1 MSQDFSPDDFE
12 PIYQQAIILTIAIQ
26 ENPGSSLSI
35 LAPDLISIHTQLS
48 TLIFKA
54 SNPNSLLRK
63 RCSDRH
69 GEWLQIQYDLQN
81 TLCEAQDLVDSLS
94 KSDVLEIGHEG
105 LGLEKVEEELSVHD
119 FLIGQ
124 FIESLGLSKL
134 ARKEPA
140 LGEIER
146 ILLDAARE
154 ERESLG
160 KEKLEEI
167 EDVNRLGGWGRVWEL
182 LRKNG
187 VNRSE
192 IHRLDT
198 RIKQVLGW
206 VLRNE
211 EEITMIK
218 DLEGFGEVKK
228 EEHVTEHPRNLVE
241 AQGEQALDESTD
253 RQNEVVQE
261 EHGELYDEEYEE
273 VPRGRPQE
281 QTHEEDYPLE
291 LEQTVR
297 HEDNDTESVESFV
310 WV

>member
-1 MSQDFSPDDFE
+1 MSQEFSSDDFE
-12 PIYQQAIILTIAIQ
+12 PTYQQAIILSIAIQ

-35 LAPDLISIHTQLS
+35 IAPDLISIHTQLS
-48 TLIFKA
+48 VLIFKA

-69 GEWLQIQYDLQN
+69 GEWLQIQYDLQQ
-81 TLCEAQDLVDSLS
+81 TLCEAQDLVESLS
-94 KSDVLEIGHEG
+94 KSDVLEIGHKG
-105 LGLEKVEEELSVHD
+105 LGLEQVEEELSVHA

-140 LGEIER
+140 LGEIEN

-160 KEKLEEI
+160 KEKLAEI
-167 EDVNRLGGWGRVWEL
+167 EDVNRLGGWGRVCEL
-182 LRKNG
+182 LRENG

-211 EEITMIK
+211 EDITMIK
-218 DLEGFGEVKK
+218 DLEGFGEVGK
-228 EEHVTEHPRNLVE
+228 EEHVTDHSGNGVE
-241 AQGEQALDESTD
+241 QQGELAKHDSTD
-253 RQNEVVQE
+253 KSNEILPD
-261 EHGELYDEEYEE
+261 EHNELYDEEYEE
-273 VPRGRPQE
+273 VQKGQPGE
-281 QTHEEDYPLE
+281 QTSEEHSRE

-297 HEDNDTESVESFV
+297 HEDNDTESLESFV

>member
-1 MSQDFSPDDFE
+1 MSRDFSPDDFE
-12 PIYQQAIILTIAIQ
+12 PVYQQAIILTIAIQ

-35 LAPDLISIHTQLS
+35 IAPDLISIHTQLA

-69 GEWLQIQYDLQN
+69 GDWLQILYDLQN

-94 KSDVLEIGHEG
+94 KSDVLEIGHDG
-105 LGLEKVEEELSVHD
+105 PGLEKVEEELSVHA
-119 FLIGQ
+119 FLIEQ

-154 ERESLG
+154 ERERLG
-160 KEKLEEI
+160 REKLAEI
-167 EDVNRLGGWGRVWEL
+167 EDVNRLGGWNRACEL
-182 LRKNG
+182 LRDNG

-192 IHRLDT
+192 IQRLDT

-211 EEITMIK
+211 EDITMIK
-218 DLEGFGEVKK
+218 DLEGFGEVGKG
-228 EEHVTEHPRNLVE
+228 EHVMEAPGNLVE
-241 AQGEQALDESTD
+241 EQGEQADDENAG
-253 RQNEVVQE
+253 RHNEFHQQE
-261 EHGELYDEEYEE
+261 DSELYEEEYEE
-273 VPRGRPQE
+273 VQRCRPEE
-281 QTHEEDYPLE
+281 QTHEEDHPQE
-291 LEQTVR
+291 LEQTVP
-297 HEDNDTESVESFV
+297 HKDNDTESLESFV

>member
-1 MSQDFSPDDFE
+1 MSQDFTPDDFE
-12 PIYQQAIILTIAIQ
+12 PVYQQAIILTIAIQ

-54 SNPNSLLRK
+54 SNPDSLLRK

-94 KSDVLEIGHEG
+94 KSEVLEIGHEG
-105 LGLEKVEEELSVHD
+105 LGLEKVEEELSVHA

-134 ARKEPA
+134 ARKDPA

-160 KEKLEEI
+160 KEKLEEV
-167 EDVNRLGGWGRVWEL
+167 EDVNRLGGCGRVWEL

-192 IHRLDT
+192 INRLDT

-218 DLEGFGEVKK
+218 DLEGFSGMKK
-228 EEHVTEHPRNLVE
+228 EDHVTEPPGKLVGE
-241 AQGEQALDESTD
+241 QGEQAKDESIEMRD
-253 RQNEVVQE
+253 EVLQE
-261 EHGELYDEEYEE
+261 EHSELYDEEYEQ
-273 VPRGRPQE
+273 VPRGRPRE
-281 QTHEEDYPLE
+281 QTREEDHPPE

-297 HEDNDTESVESFV
+297 YEDNDTESVESFV